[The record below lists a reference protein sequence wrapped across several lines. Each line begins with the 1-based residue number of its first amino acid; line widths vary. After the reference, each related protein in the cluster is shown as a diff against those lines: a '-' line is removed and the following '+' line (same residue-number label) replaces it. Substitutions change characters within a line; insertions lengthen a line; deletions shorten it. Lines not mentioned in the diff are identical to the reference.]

1 MVYMY
6 LKFIPILHVMFRISC
21 LIIILWYG
29 SFWVGVIW
37 NKMAGKLE
45 VEDQQKVVRRENPAF
60 AKLLDVLNNSL
71 LQDGKP
77 RETASRLKQVLCRN

>member
-1 MVYMY
+1 
-6 LKFIPILHVMFRISC
+6 
-21 LIIILWYG
+21 
-29 SFWVGVIW
+29 
-37 NKMAGKLE
+37 MAGKLE

-71 LQDGKP
+71 LQNGKP